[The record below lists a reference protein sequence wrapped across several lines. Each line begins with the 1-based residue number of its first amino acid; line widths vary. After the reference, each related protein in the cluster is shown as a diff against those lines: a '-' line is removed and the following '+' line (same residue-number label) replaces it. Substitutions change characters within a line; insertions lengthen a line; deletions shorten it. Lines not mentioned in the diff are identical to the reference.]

1 MGQDPDAIRQEI
13 EGTRTQMGDTVDA
26 LSYKADVKARA
37 KDSVSGKVGAVKSK
51 LGGAGSTVSDR
62 TPSGD
67 EMKQGAQRAAGVAQ
81 ENPIGL
87 ALGGVALGFIAG
99 MAIPSTKVEHE
110 KMGPI
115 SDQVKEKAMETGQ
128 EAVDRGRQVA
138 QEAAQSAKETAQETG
153 QQQAEEMR
161 SSAQQKA
168 EETRQ
173 QA

>member
-1 MGQDPDAIRQEI
+1 MGEDPNAIRQDI
-13 EGTRTQMGDTVDA
+13 EETRSQMGETVEA
-26 LSYKADVKARA
+26 LSHKTDVKGRA
-37 KDSVSGKVGAVKSK
+37 KDSVSGKVSAVKAK
-51 LGGAGSTVSDR
+51 VGGTGSTVSDR
-62 TPSGD
+62 TPSGE

-115 SDQVKEKAMETGQ
+115 SDQVKGKAKETGQ
-128 EAVDRGRQVA
+128 EAVDRGKQVA
-138 QEAAQSAKETAQETG
+138 QEAAQSAKETAQESG
-153 QQQAEEMR
+153 QQQAAEVR